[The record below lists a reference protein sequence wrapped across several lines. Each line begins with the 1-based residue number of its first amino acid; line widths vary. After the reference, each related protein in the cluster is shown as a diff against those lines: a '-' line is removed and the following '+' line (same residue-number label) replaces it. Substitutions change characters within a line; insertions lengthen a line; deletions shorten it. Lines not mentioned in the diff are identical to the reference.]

1 MTSKKNELR
10 AHVLE
15 PALMDTAVR
24 PQDDFY
30 RYINGTWLREHQIPA
45 DRASDGAFYAL
56 HDLSEKRCDEIATDA
71 AKGALEGAEARRIG
85 ILYKQFMDQKTLN
98 SLGITPIQGLLD
110 SVSDAK
116 SHEDLARLL
125 GSLTRNG
132 IGGYFSVGVST
143 DLNDTT
149 KYTASFEQSGLGL
162 PDESYYR
169 EDEYRNY
176 RAKYVQHVAKG

>member
-1 MTSKKNELR
+1 MTSNKNELR

-98 SLGITPIQGLLD
+98 SLGITLI
-110 SVSDAK
+110 
-116 SHEDLARLL
+116 
-125 GSLTRNG
+125 
-132 IGGYFSVGVST
+132 
-143 DLNDTT
+143 
-149 KYTASFEQSGLGL
+149 
-162 PDESYYR
+162 
-169 EDEYRNY
+169 
-176 RAKYVQHVAKG
+176 